1 MAQKKNLTFEH
12 LVPGGKQYAR
22 LSPQFKAPKLLNFYG
37 NDYIYLLNDTVYK
50 VFPDKNFE
58 KKIWFTTEN
67 LNQIVKNY
75 GIPQLKQIP
84 SFSIQNTAKGL
95 VVRIS
100 YKNYIFDFSPDNKK
114 INNLYTFNHE
124 DENTDYN
131 PQKECYAFT
140 QGNGLY
146 LLTKNGKR
154 ICIAKDS
161 DKNISYGSNYI
172 YRNEFGQ
179 KKGTFWS
186 PQGNALA
193 FYRMDESNVAEYP
206 IVNISTNIIAQ
217 SHPIKYPMAGQKS
230 HTTSIG
236 IYRPETNETIYLK
249 TGAPEERYLTNL
261 TWSPDEKEI
270 YLQELNRQQDTCRL
284 VAYSSETGER
294 LRILFTETHAKYTEP
309 EFPLTF
315 IPGKSDQF
323 LLLSRRDGYRHIY
336 LYNTSGKLIRQ
347 LTQGPWEVTSIYIPD
362 NKKNTVYIGSTES
375 SPLETNFYVVN
386 ITNGKR
392 TPLTTEHGVH
402 KIIADTSGQYIIDQY
417 SNHNTPLI
425 QQFIDTKSGKK
436 HKIFSAED
444 PYKNYNYPQIETGT
458 IKANDDSTDLYFR
471 MVKPL
476 NFDPNHKYPVIVYVY
491 GGPHAQMI
499 KNSWKWDVRGFD
511 IYMAQ
516 KGYIVFTLDNRG
528 SANRGLEFENITHRQ
543 LGKIESEDQ
552 ITGIEFL
559 KKQPFVDTDR
569 IGVHGWSFGGFM
581 TTYLL
586 THYPQI
592 FKTGVAGGPV
602 IDWSFYEIM
611 YGERYMGTPQ
621 NNPEGYKNSNLNN
634 FSKNLKGRLLLIHG
648 DEDPVVV
655 WQNSLSFLKSCI
667 KNRTYPD
674 YFVYPGHVHNVIGPD
689 RVHLHE
695 IIARYFDDHLK

>member
-1 MAQKKNLTFEH
+1 
-12 LVPGGKQYAR
+12 
-22 LSPQFKAPKLLNFYG
+22 
-37 NDYIYLLNDTVYK
+37 
-50 VFPDKNFE
+50 
-58 KKIWFTTEN
+58 
-67 LNQIVKNY
+67 
-75 GIPQLKQIP
+75 
-84 SFSIQNTAKGL
+84 
-95 VVRIS
+95 
-100 YKNYIFDFSPDNKK
+100 
-114 INNLYTFNHE
+114 
-124 DENTDYN
+124 
-131 PQKECYAFT
+131 
-140 QGNGLY
+140 
-146 LLTKNGKR
+146 
-154 ICIAKDS
+154 
-161 DKNISYGSNYI
+161 
-172 YRNEFGQ
+172 
-179 KKGTFWS
+179 
-186 PQGNALA
+186 
-193 FYRMDESNVAEYP
+193 
-206 IVNISTNIIAQ
+206 
-217 SHPIKYPMAGQKS
+217 
-230 HTTSIG
+230 
-236 IYRPETNETIYLK
+236 
-249 TGAPEERYLTNL
+249 
-261 TWSPDEKEI
+261 
-270 YLQELNRQQDTCRL
+270 
-284 VAYSSETGER
+284 
-294 LRILFTETHAKYTEP
+294 
-309 EFPLTF
+309 
-315 IPGKSDQF
+315 
-323 LLLSRRDGYRHIY
+323 
-336 LYNTSGKLIRQ
+336 
-347 LTQGPWEVTSIYIPD
+347 
-362 NKKNTVYIGSTES
+362 
-375 SPLETNFYVVN
+375 
-386 ITNGKR
+386 
-392 TPLTTEHGVH
+392 
-402 KIIADTSGQYIIDQY
+402 
-417 SNHNTPLI
+417 
-425 QQFIDTKSGKK
+425 
-436 HKIFSAED
+436 
-444 PYKNYNYPQIETGT
+444 
-458 IKANDDSTDLYFR
+458 